1 MFDES
6 VQPARMEQGHMKRIL
21 VAYDGEEPAHRALEQ
36 GAELAQAFGAK
47 LAVISVIPWQTDRFP
62 VDLWD
67 DAGAHAK
74 ALESAADWLSHRG
87 LSAELLSPAGEP
99 GQTIE
104 SVAEAGDFDTIV
116 VGSRGLSSA
125 ARFLQRSVSEHLA
138 TNAKATVVIA
148 R

>member
-1 MFDES
+1 
-6 VQPARMEQGHMKRIL
+6 MKRIL
-21 VAYDGEEPAHRALEQ
+21 VAYDGDEPARCALEQ
-36 GAELAQAFGAK
+36 GAELAQAFGAE
-47 LAVISVIPWQTDRFP
+47 LAVISVTTWRSDRFP
-62 VDLWD
+62 IDLWD

-74 ALESAADWLSHRG
+74 ALKSAADWLSHRG

-104 SVAEAGDFDTIV
+104 TVAEAGGFDTIV

-125 ARFLQRSVSEHLA
+125 ARFMQRSVSEHLA